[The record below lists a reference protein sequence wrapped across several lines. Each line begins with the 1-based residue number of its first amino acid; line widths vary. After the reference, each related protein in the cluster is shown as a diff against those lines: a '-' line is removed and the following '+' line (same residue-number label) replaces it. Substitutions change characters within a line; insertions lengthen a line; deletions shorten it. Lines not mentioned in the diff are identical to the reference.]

1 METQSIRMWKVPKPI
16 REEIHGKPN
25 MAIYL
30 ANSFVDELA
39 HVYPSTY
46 LKIMYEY
53 RMALK
58 NQCFYRIFNDSV
70 RIVCLG
76 AVSNQITTFEF
87 TCKKEDDML
96 MIVSVFEGQSS
107 AGDWKSVKKE
117 ARK

>member
-1 METQSIRMWKVPKPI
+1 MEKQPIRMWKVSKPI
-16 REEIHGKPN
+16 KQELGGKPN
-25 MAIYL
+25 MAIFMS
-30 ANSFVDELA
+30 NSFVDELA
-39 HVYPSTY
+39 ETYPTTY

-58 NQCFYRIFNDSV
+58 NQCFYRVFGNSV

-76 AVSNQITTFEF
+76 AISNQIMTFEF
-87 TCKKEDDML
+87 FCKKEGDML
-96 MIVSVFEGQSS
+96 FISSVLEGPSS